1 MRAAGDVKP
10 ARHEKTAGRLHGP
23 RRRAPCKPGF
33 VRGRPPP
40 AIYLIPRLR
49 AGFSGRTRES
59 AGRLILPY
67 STLLLMGFAR
77 PAGSPRGRWALT
89 PPFHPYR
96 FRGGLLFCGTLRR
109 FAFLRHFPWV
119 RTRRN
124 FSCITPCGAR
134 TFLPRCAPAAGSD
147 TLSRYY
153 VIITQRRAAQ
163 FERTAWTSLSSFDIS
178 RPCGQWR
185 SHWRQPTQRSALRLP
200 DM

>member
-1 MRAAGDVKP
+1 MTAPRIVWLIYFITPLYVTSKRVRAAGDVKL
-10 ARHEKTAGRLHGP
+10 AGHEKTAGRLHGP

-96 FRGGLLFCGTLRR
+96 FRGGLLFCGT
-109 FAFLRHFPWV
+109 FPG
-119 RTRRN
+119 
-124 FSCITPCGAR
+124 F
-134 TFLPRCAPAAGSD
+134 APAGISPASRPAEPG
-147 TLSRYY
+147 LSS
-153 VIITQRRAAQ
+153 RAA
-163 FERTAWTSLSSFDIS
+163 R
-178 RPCGQWR
+178 R
-185 SHWRQPTQRSALRLP
+185 RLARIL
-200 DM
+200 